1 MDTVARLNFLIFDGT
16 DDNWWSM
23 LPHGHLSEVEFYEIR
38 RLFMM
43 IDDRRAL
50 IDIVARS
57 NVLYFDS
64 TDDDGNRFP
73 LMVLVVKLNF
83 LSLND

>member
-1 MDTVARLNFLIFDGT
+1 
-16 DDNWWSM
+16 
-23 LPHGHLSEVEFYEIR
+23 
-38 RLFMM
+38 MM